1 MLNFAPRPLS
11 PPRSPRPCSRSPRRA
26 MRPRRPTGS
35 APTRLDQSDAHDSCQ
50 GVAIKVQDGECW
62 INAGCRRD
70 NGWQYRIT
78 QITASVADTA
88 NLVVCDG
95 NLTIDS
101 CGGSDGGTDGGSN

>member
-1 MLNFAPRPLS
+1 MLNFT
-11 PPRSPRPCSRSPRRA
+11 PPRVIAAAFAAALFLLAAAGDAAAASYWQCTNA
-26 MRPRRPTGS
+26 F
-35 APTRLDQSDAHDSCQ
+35 DQSDAHDSCQ

-88 NLVVCDG
+88 DLVVCDG